1 MVMVIG
7 LRAFENLAQSDPQR
21 GTQTTRG
28 VPTLADVY
36 PSEDWNSLNLSDGYT
51 SLGYIS
57 LGYGVYL
64 FGVYL
69 HSR

>member
-7 LRAFENLAQSDPQR
+7 LKAFENLAQSDLQR

-28 VPTLADVY
+28 VPTVADVY
-36 PSEDWNSLNLSDGYT
+36 LSEDWNSLNLWEVTSLMGI

-57 LGYGVYL
+57 LGISL
-64 FGVYL
+64 
-69 HSR
+69 